1 MSTTLYVEQENG
13 NLKLVAEVEDID
25 NAALAVDALLDNA
38 PRIKDREF
46 VALVGDGEGGGSFCT
61 VTVDSDEPVNPKR
74 AMTIRG
80 GSVVNGDTAEEESA
94 PARRT
99 STRRKAPA
107 RKPAARKPAAKKTTT
122 RKAPAKKATGRKPAA
137 KRSTAKKSG
146 GSPFKRN
153 AKGDD

>member
-25 NAALAVDALLDNA
+25 NAALAVDALLDETKI
-38 PRIKDREF
+38 REREF
-46 VALVGDGEGGGSFCT
+46 VAVIGSLEEGQ
-61 VTVDSDEPVNPKR
+61 VTRVVVESDEPVNPR
-74 AMTIRG
+74 RGIVISANFGGG
-80 GSVVNGDTAEEESA
+80 GSTVDDDEPA
-94 PARRT
+94 PKPARRRT
-99 STRRKAPA
+99 STG
-107 RKPAARKPAAKKTTT
+107 RKPAARKPAAKKPAA
-122 RKAPAKKATGRKPAA
+122 RKPAAKKTAARKPAA